1 VVVGAVASPLLAAID
16 SNTDDDCHHGHR
28 RHDQLVAD
36 LQHRVL
42 EMADGSRCFDQLRR
56 FAEMRVLA
64 GRMDQRTAFAAT
76 NDRTGEYG
84 VNKMAIAADT
94 AGAADAIEPSPSD
107 TSVRGLDGV
116 NLLLAGALSG
126 FGPYVAV
133 FLADQN
139 WTQRDIG
146 FVLTAS
152 GFAGL
157 LSQIPG
163 GELLDAIRSKRF
175 VVALGAA
182 MVAAGALII
191 ALWPSFPLVL
201 VALVLQGITGGFL
214 GLAIAAISLG
224 LVGNAALGE
233 RLGRNQR
240 FASTGGV
247 VAAGLMG
254 LIAYFLSYRAI
265 FFVAAALV
273 LPLLAALG
281 RIHPSD
287 IHFGRASCLPDH
299 QGPSTPQRARRRR
312 LWKNRGLLTFAG
324 GVFLFQMANASML
337 PLAGEALA
345 YSKEA
350 ISSLIVSALIMV
362 PQVIVAL
369 MAPWVGR
376 RANTW
381 GRRPLLLVGFAA
393 LPIRAL
399 VFASTTNPMILIAA
413 QVLDGVSG
421 TMLGVLTALIV
432 ADLTVG
438 TGRFNL
444 AQGFVGTMSGVGA
457 SLSTTLSG
465 LVAASLGRAAGFLGI
480 ATLALAAVLLV
491 WLLMPETNPS
501 NKNEIR

>member
-1 VVVGAVASPLLAAID
+1 MATTA
-16 SNTDDDCHHGHR
+16 DD
-28 RHDQLVAD
+28 
-36 LQHRVL
+36 
-42 EMADGSRCFDQLRR
+42 E
-56 FAEMRVLA
+56 E
-64 GRMDQRTAFAAT
+64 
-76 NDRTGEYG
+76 
-84 VNKMAIAADT
+84 
-94 AGAADAIEPSPSD
+94 AADAIEPSPSGQ
-107 TSVRGLDGV
+107 SLRGLDAV
-116 NLLLAGALSG
+116 NLFLAGALSG

-133 FLADQN
+133 FLAEQK
-139 WTQRDIG
+139 WTQEKIG
-146 FVLTAS
+146 FVLTLA

-157 LSQIPG
+157 LSQLPG

-175 VVALGAA
+175 AVALGAI
-182 MVAAGALII
+182 MVGAGALII

-201 VALVLQGITGGFL
+201 AALVLQGITGGFL
-214 GLAIAAISLG
+214 GLGIAAISLG
-224 LVGNAALGE
+224 LVSHAALGE

-273 LPLLAALG
+273 VPLLAAL
-281 RIHPSD
+281 RCIQPSD
-287 IHFGRASCLPDH
+287 IHYGRASCLPDH
-299 QGPSTPQRARRRR
+299 HEPSAPTRARRRS
-312 LWKNRGLLTFAG
+312 LWKNRSLLIFAG

-337 PLAGEALA
+337 PLAGEARG

-350 ISSLIVSALIMV
+350 LSSLIVAALIMV
-362 PQVIVAL
+362 PQVIVAI
-369 MAPWVGR
+369 MAPWAGR

-421 TMLGVLTALIV
+421 TMLGVLTALII
-432 ADLTVG
+432 ADLTAG

-465 LVAASLGRAAGFLGI
+465 LVAGSLGRAAGFLGI
-480 ATLALAAVLLV
+480 AAVSLAAMLLLS
-491 WLLMPETNPS
+491 LLMPETNPS
-501 NKNEIR
+501 NKNQIR